1 MIKKKITYDEIW
13 QLSEKVAEK
22 LIRQNYDVVVSIGR
36 GGLVPARILAEILD
50 IKTIDILDAASYV
63 GTKSGDIYLDNSN
76 ISKAYHTTK
85 LQGKN
90 VLIVDDC
97 VTTGK
102 TIVTAANFITQCEP
116 AYISNV
122 VLYYN
127 KNLPWNIFNDTLT
140 AYGQE
145 YDGKDVWLVFPWE
158 K

>member
-63 GTKSGDIYLDNSN
+63 GTKSGDMHLDNSN
-76 ISKAYHTTK
+76 ISKAYHTAK

-102 TIVTAANFITQCEP
+102 TIVAAANFITQCEP

-127 KNLPWNIFNDTLT
+127 KNLPWNILNETLT
-140 AYGQE
+140 TYGQE

>member
-1 MIKKKITYDEIW
+1 MTKQKITYEEIW

-50 IKTIDILDAASYV
+50 IKMVDVLDVASYV
-63 GTKSGDIYLDNSN
+63 GTKSGDMHLDNSK
-76 ISKAYHTTK
+76 ISKAYHTAK

-97 VTTGK
+97 ATTGK
-102 TIVTAANFITQCEP
+102 TIVAAANFITQCEP
-116 AYISNV
+116 AYISSV

-127 KNLPWNIFNDTLT
+127 KNLSWNMLNETLT
-140 AYGQE
+140 TYGQE
-145 YDGKDVWLVFPWE
+145 YDGKDTWLVFPWE